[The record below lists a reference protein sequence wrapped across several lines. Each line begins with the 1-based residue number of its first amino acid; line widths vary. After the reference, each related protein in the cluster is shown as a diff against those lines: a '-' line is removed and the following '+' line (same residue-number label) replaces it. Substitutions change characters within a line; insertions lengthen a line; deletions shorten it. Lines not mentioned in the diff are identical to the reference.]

1 MEHCLGLM
9 AGAGV
14 LPGRAAAE
22 ARRQGWRV
30 VAFAF
35 DEATGL
41 EAAADRVIPSHVTDL
56 QSVLLALGAEAVGAV
71 AFVGAFAKR
80 SFFAHEADADGTGR
94 RLARGGLSDGSLA
107 RMAVDLLAGMGIEVL
122 DQRRFLGPWLVS
134 AERLTARGPDEAEW
148 AEIRGGWPL
157 ARDLANRGV
166 GQTIVRAR
174 GVTVAV
180 EAAEGTDET
189 IRRGVRLSGR
199 GAVVVKAIADDHD
212 FRFDVPT
219 IGLATL
225 DAMAEGGATALAVAR
240 GRTLVVDGEAVARR
254 ADAAGIAIVTVD
266 EGP

>member
-1 MEHCLGLM
+1 M

-30 VAFAF
+30 VTFAF

-41 EAAADRVIPSHVTDL
+41 DVASHRVIPSRFTDI
-56 QSVLLALGAEAVGAV
+56 QSVLMALAAEAVGAV

-80 SFFAHEADADGTGR
+80 TAFAHEAGADGAGR
-94 RLARGGLSDGSLA
+94 QLAREGLSDGSLA
-107 RMAVDLLAGMGIEVL
+107 RMVVDLLAGMGIEVL

-134 AERLTARGPDEAEW
+134 AERLSTRAPSEAEW
-148 AEIRGGWPL
+148 AEIRGGWSL

-189 IRRGVRLSGR
+189 IRRGVRVSGP
-199 GAVVVKAIADDHD
+199 GAVVVKAVADDHD

-219 IGLATL
+219 VGVATL
-225 DAMAEGGATALAVAR
+225 DAMAAGGATALAMAR

-254 ADAAGIAIVTVD
+254 ADEAGIAIVTVED
-266 EGP
+266 AT